1 VEELDEII
9 NQRANAII
17 ENNDN
22 AEIKEFEFKPNEE
35 KSLKDQAKDFVGA
48 MAVQQ
53 AVKDTELVEDLTE
66 KAKEEL
72 IENATANLK
81 EEKAKSKQADISLQS
96 AEYGVFEGV
105 ATYAGIKKPLPKKMQ
120 AILFV
125 ILSIIQ
131 TAFLIIIGTPIS
143 IINILADCIDS
154 VVKKLSTI
162 AKSSMWLVLVLL
174 IALIVGIVLIIL
186 KKNAIIP

>member
-1 VEELDEII
+1 MEDLKKLMEKNAGDLIEKKD
-9 NQRANAII
+9 NQ
-17 ENNDN
+17 D
-22 AEIKEFEFKPNEE
+22 AEVFTYKPNED
-35 KSLKDQAKDFVGA
+35 KSLKDQAKDFVGT
-48 MAVQQ
+48 MAVSN
-53 AVKDTELVEDLTE
+53 AVKDEKLVEDLTE

-72 IENATANLK
+72 KESATANLK
-81 EEKAKSKQADISLQS
+81 EEKAKSKQADITLQS

-120 AILFV
+120 AVLFV
-125 ILSIIQ
+125 ILSVIQ

-162 AKSSMWLVLVLL
+162 AKSSMWLVLLL
-174 IALIVGIVLIIL
+174 LVSIIVAVVLIIL
-186 KKNAIIP
+186 KNNAIIP

>member
-1 VEELDEII
+1 MEELDEII
-9 NQRANAII
+9 SQRANAII
-17 ENNDN
+17 ENNEN

>member
-1 VEELDEII
+1 MEELDKII
-9 NQRANAII
+9 NERANALV
-17 ENNDN
+17 EKK
-22 AEIKEFEFKPNEE
+22 EEKEFEYKPNED
-35 KSLKDQAKDFVGA
+35 KSLKEQAKDFVGT
-48 MAVQQ
+48 MAVSN
-53 AVKDTELVEDLTE
+53 AVKDEKLVEDLTE

-72 IENATANLK
+72 KESATANLK
-81 EEKAKSKQADISLQS
+81 EEKAKSKKADINLQS

-120 AILFV
+120 AVLFV
-125 ILSIIQ
+125 ILSVIQ

-162 AKSSMWLVLVLL
+162 AKSSMWLVLLL
-174 IALIVGIVLIIL
+174 LVAIIIAVVLIIL
-186 KKNAIIP
+186 KNNAIIP